1 MDLSIVIPAYNER
14 GNLSLLMEKLDHF
27 ILLAPC
33 AVEVLIVDDG
43 STDGTRQKLDEECGR
58 RDWLRPVYSRR
69 NRGMG
74 AALKLGAARAKH
86 PLVAWVMAD
95 CSDRLDDIWEM
106 RRRLAAGAD
115 LVVASRAV
123 DGGSYGDFIGVKAR
137 GSRWF
142 SGLARCLLRLPVHD
156 CTNAFRA
163 FRRELLEELILTRDD
178 FAISPEMVMQ
188 AQARRKRIE
197 EVPTVYFYRRQG
209 MSNFA
214 VLRMGLVY
222 LSLTLRAFLAR
233 LSGAS

>member
-1 MDLSIVIPAYNER
+1 MNLSIVVPAYNER
-14 GNLSLLMEKLDHF
+14 VNLSQLLERLEAF

-33 AVEVLIVDDG
+33 EVEVLIVDDG
-43 STDGTRQKLDEECGR
+43 STDGTRQRLDAECGQR
-58 RDWLRPVYSRR
+58 EWLSPVYSRR

-74 AALKLGAARAKH
+74 AALKLGTSRAKN

-95 CSDRLDDIWEM
+95 CSDRLDDLWEM
-106 RRRLAAGAD
+106 RRRLEAGAD
-115 LVVASRAV
+115 LVVASRAA
-123 DGGSYGDFIGVKAR
+123 DGGSYGDFIGLKAR

-142 SGLARCLLRLPVHD
+142 SGFARRLLRLPVSD

-163 FRRELLEELILTRDD
+163 FRRDLLEKVILSRDD

-188 AQARRKRIE
+188 AHAHHKRIE

-214 VLRMGLVY
+214 VLRMGLIY
-222 LSLTLRAFLAR
+222 LRLALRAFLAR
-233 LSGAS
+233 LSGA